1 MDDERTGEQS
11 SKPRAGGKRPPR
23 RQHGV
28 NSSVSRQDIGQV
40 SDAQVDAEWTAF
52 HLRKRGLDPTVV
64 NDAELGQ
71 KRSPREDE

>member
-1 MDDERTGEQS
+1 MTASRLDIEVP
-11 SKPRAGGKRPPR
+11 KPRAGGKRPPR

-52 HLRKRGLDPTVV
+52 HLRKPGLDPTVV